1 MIRKILYYQA
11 LAIGILFLFYATSY
25 AQEISSAELIKNAQ
39 AYDGKMVVYKGEI
52 IGDVMRRG
60 NYAWVNVLDGEN
72 DNAIGIWTPNVL
84 IKDIGYTGSYKSIGD
99 EVEIS
104 GIFHRAC
111 LEHGGDL
118 DIHAQTITKTAA
130 GRLVADRLNSGKR
143 NYAII
148 LLGLFCLIWMLTY
161 LKRK

>member
-11 LAIGILFLFYATSY
+11 LAIGILFLFYSASY
-25 AQEISSAELIKNAQ
+25 AQEISSKDLIQNAK
-39 AYDGKMVVYKGEI
+39 AYDGKIVVYKGEI
-52 IGDVMRRG
+52 IGDIMRRG
-60 NYAWVNVLDGEN
+60 DYAWINLLDGEN
-72 DNAIGIWTPNVL
+72 DNAIGIWTPTVL
-84 IKDIGYTGSYKSIGD
+84 IKGIGYTGSYKSIGD
-99 EVEIS
+99 ELEIS
-104 GIFHRAC
+104 GVFHRAC

-118 DIHAQTITKTAA
+118 DIHAQAIRKTAA

-148 LLGLFCLIWMLTY
+148 LLGLLCLIWILTL